1 MAAKQKRAQRIYLK
15 DYKAADFRIPAIA
28 LELDLEQEKTRVRSR
43 LNVKRSGDHDRP
55 LVLHGEKL
63 DLISIKVNGQVL
75 EKHQYQCDD
84 STLTLSLNEP
94 DTTLEIETEINPAAN
109 SELNGLYASA
119 DTLCT
124 QCEPEG
130 FRRITYFLDRPD
142 NLSVYRVTL
151 RALKAQYPVLLAN
164 GNQVEAGEDGPYH
177 FAVWDDPHPKPSY
190 LFAVVAGP
198 LEHIEDHFT
207 TASGRDVTLRI
218 YARARDIPQCDFAL
232 GALRDSM
239 IWEEK
244 VYGCEY
250 DLNQYNIVAVEDFN
264 MGAMENKGLNVF
276 NTRYVLAQPA
286 TATDQD
292 YRAVRD
298 VIGHEYLHNWSGN
311 RVTLRDWFQL
321 SLKEGF
327 TVFREQQFSADHDS
341 AGVKRIEDANLVRTQ
356 QFREDAGP
364 MAHPVRPDSFVE
376 INNFYTLTV
385 YIKGAEVVRMLSLLV
400 GSEGFLEGCRH
411 YFAQHDGEAVT
422 TDHFVRAIE
431 TACDIDLT
439 QFRRWYEQAGTPQLQ
454 VSGSFDATTG
464 EYQLRMGQDNPD
476 ALGERQPPLQIP
488 IVVALFDTDGHP
500 VETEL
505 QAGLQTKSPKQHE
518 HTLVLM
524 DAVQEFV
531 FTGLTSQPIPSLLR
545 GFSAPVMVQTELT
558 GRDLAVLAGHDNDPF
573 CRWDAGQTL
582 ARQEILRWLND
593 PSVDTLDANFSESFG
608 KTLTADLPDRAFQAL
623 ALTLPEENDLG
634 EFAEEIDPA
643 GIHRARWSVM
653 QALAGLYRD
662 PLLEHYHALRA
673 SGPYQRD
680 AAGAARRALRNTC
693 LGYLMI
699 LDSEDVTNLAL
710 EQLTTADNMT
720 DALAALVPLAN
731 QARPARDE
739 ALAFFEQ
746 RWGKY
751 PLVMDKWFRA
761 QAVSRCKDTLS
772 RVKTLTQHACYQ
784 QENPNKIRALIGAF
798 AHANP
803 LHFHAPDASGYQF
816 VTEQLL
822 ATDPKNPQVA
832 ARLASAFNLWKRYE
846 PARREKM
853 RDALVQII
861 DAPNLSRDVGE
872 IVERALADT

>member
-15 DYKAADFRIPAIA
+15 DYKPADFRIPTIE
-28 LELDLEQEKTRVRSR
+28 LELDLDREKTRVRSR
-43 LNVKRSGDHDRP
+43 LTIERAGGHNRP

-63 DLISIKVNGQVL
+63 DLISIKVNGQAL
-75 EKHQYQCDD
+75 DTQHYQRDD
-84 STLTLSLNEP
+84 ATLTLSLDEP
-94 DTTLEIETEINPAAN
+94 QTTLEIETEINPAAN

-142 NLSVYRVTL
+142 NLSVYRVSL
-151 RALKAQYPVLLAN
+151 RADKAEYPVLLAN
-164 GNQVEAGEDGPYH
+164 GNLVEAGEDGPYH

-198 LEHIEDHFT
+198 LEFIEDHFT

-218 YARARDIPQCDFAL
+218 YARGRDIPQCDFAL

-239 IWEEK
+239 IWDEK

-250 DLNQYNIVAVEDFN
+250 DLDQYNIVAVEDFN

-292 YRAVRD
+292 YRSVRD

-356 QFREDAGP
+356 QFREDTGP

-400 GSEGFLEGCRH
+400 GADGFLTGCRH

-422 TDHFVRAIE
+422 TDHFVQAIE
-431 TACDIDLT
+431 TACDVDLT
-439 QFRRWYEQAGTPQLQ
+439 QFRRWYEQSGTPQLQ
-454 VSGSFDATTG
+454 ISGNFDPPTG
-464 EYQLRMGQDNPD
+464 QYCLRIGQDSPD
-476 ALGERQPPLQIP
+476 ALGERQPPLQMP
-488 IVVALFDTDGHP
+488 IVVALFDIEGNP

-505 QAGLQTKSPKQHE
+505 QTKGPKQHE
-518 HTLVLM
+518 HTLVLT

-531 FTGLTSQPIPSLLR
+531 FTGLKSRPIPSLLR
-545 GFSAPVMVQTELT
+545 GFSAPVMVQTELNDH
-558 GRDLAVLAGHDNDPF
+558 DLAVLAGHDNDPF

-593 PSVDTLDANFSESFG
+593 SSVDVLDANFSESFG
-608 KTLTADLPDRAFQAL
+608 KTLTADLPDLAFQAL

-634 EFAEEIDPA
+634 EFVDEIDPE
-643 GIHRARWSVM
+643 GLHRARWSVM
-653 QALAGLYRD
+653 QALAGRYRD
-662 PLLEHYHALRA
+662 PLLERYHALQA

-680 AAGAARRALRNTC
+680 AADAARRVLRNTC

-699 LDSEDVTNLAL
+699 LDSEDVTGLAL
-710 EQLTTADNMT
+710 KQLTTADNMT
-720 DALAALVPLAN
+720 DVLAALVPLAN

-739 ALAFFEQ
+739 ALTFFEQ
-746 RWGKY
+746 RWGEY
-751 PLVMDKWFRA
+751 PLVIDKWLRA
-761 QAVSRCKDTLS
+761 QAVSRCEDTLS

-803 LHFHAPDASGYQF
+803 LHFHAPDGSGYRF
-816 VTEQLL
+816 VTEHLL

-846 PARREKM
+846 PGRRAKM
-853 RDALVQII
+853 RDALKQISE
-861 DAPNLSRDVGE
+861 APNLSRDVGE
-872 IVERALADT
+872 IVERALGDA

>member
-1 MAAKQKRAQRIYLK
+1 MSAKQKCAERIYLK
-15 DYKAADFRIPAIA
+15 DYKPADYRIPAIE
-28 LELDLEQEKTRVRSR
+28 LELDLDREKTRVRSR
-43 LNVKRSGDHDRP
+43 LTVDRAGDHNRP

-63 DLISIKVNGQVL
+63 DLVSIKVNGQAL
-75 EKHQYQCDD
+75 DPQHYQRDD
-84 STLTLSLNEP
+84 TTLTLFLGEP
-94 DTTLEIETEINPAAN
+94 QTTLEIETEINPAAN

-142 NLSVYRVTL
+142 NLSVYRVSL
-151 RALKAQYPVLLAN
+151 RALKAEYPVLLAN
-164 GNQVEAGEDGPYH
+164 GNQVEAGEDGRYH
-177 FAVWDDPHPKPSY
+177 YAVWEDPHPKPSY

-198 LEHIEDHFT
+198 LEFIEDHFR
-207 TASGRDVTLRI
+207 TASGRKVALRI

-239 IWEEK
+239 IWDEK

-250 DLNQYNIVAVEDFN
+250 DLDQYNIVAVEDFN

-292 YRAVRD
+292 YRSVRD

-400 GSEGFLEGCRH
+400 GSEGFLKGCRH

-422 TDHFVRAIE
+422 TDHFLGAIE
-431 TACDIDLT
+431 TACDVDLT
-439 QFRRWYEQAGTPQLQ
+439 QFRHWYEQPGTPQLQ
-454 VSGSFDATTG
+454 VSGSFDPTTG
-464 EYQLRMGQDNPD
+464 QYRLRMGQDNPD
-476 ALGERQPPLQIP
+476 ASGERQPPLQIP
-488 IVVALFDTDGHP
+488 IVVALFDIEGNP

-505 QAGLQTKSPKQHE
+505 QTKGPKQHE
-518 HTLVLM
+518 HTLVLT

-531 FTGLTSQPIPSLLR
+531 FTGLTSRPIPSLLR
-545 GFSAPVMVQTELT
+545 GFSAPVMVQTELA

-593 PSVDTLDANFSESFG
+593 SSVDVLDANFSESFG
-608 KTLTADLPDRAFQAL
+608 KTLTADLPDLAFQAL

-634 EFAEEIDPA
+634 EFADEIDPE
-643 GIHRARWSVM
+643 GIHQARWSVM
-653 QALAGLYRD
+653 QALAGRYQD
-662 PLLEHYHALRA
+662 HLLERYHALQA
-673 SGPYQRD
+673 NGPYQRD
-680 AAGAARRALRNTC
+680 VADAARRALRNTC
-693 LGYLMI
+693 LAYLMV
-699 LDSEDVTNLAL
+699 LESEDVSRLAL
-710 EQLTTADNMT
+710 KQLITADNMT

-731 QARPARDE
+731 QARPVRDE

-746 RWGKY
+746 RWGEY

-761 QAVSRCKDTLS
+761 QAVSRCEDTLS
-772 RVKTLTQHACYQ
+772 RIRTLTQHAYYH

-846 PARREKM
+846 PGRRAQM
-853 RDALVQII
+853 RDALKQIS
-861 DAPNLSRDVGE
+861 DAPKLSRDVGE